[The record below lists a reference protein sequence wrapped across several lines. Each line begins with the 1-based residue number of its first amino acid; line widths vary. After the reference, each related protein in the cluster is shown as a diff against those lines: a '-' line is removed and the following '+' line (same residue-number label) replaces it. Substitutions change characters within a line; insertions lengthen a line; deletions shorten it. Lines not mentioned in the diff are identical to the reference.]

1 MALGD
6 NPRDGAVVRCKR
18 LKKGTG
24 VFTWEANIRHA
35 VPLKRLVQRALTPC
49 CSYEG

>member
-24 VFTWEANIRHA
+24 LSPRRRISVTQSRSSGSFNER
-35 VPLKRLVQRALTPC
+35 
-49 CSYEG
+49 

>member
-6 NPRDGAVVRCKR
+6 NPRDGAVIWVKR

-24 VFTWEANIRHA
+24 
-35 VPLKRLVQRALTPC
+35 LSLQRISVTQ
-49 CSYEG
+49 SRSSGSFIER